1 MKAKLVNI
9 PAGVS
14 LFSPAHV
21 DVHIDVETIRVK
33 SEFSGIP
40 VTVRGTSS
48 NDHWIVEPDSISV
61 FVLGDAEIMKN
72 LTPESLGLHA
82 YVDVSGMVTSSLFMP
97 VVIEKKSAV
106 DVEVLTSDI
115 NMVKVMRQAQ

>member
-1 MKAKLVNI
+1 M
-9 PAGVS
+9 
-14 LFSPAHV
+14 
-21 DVHIDVETIRVK
+21 
-33 SEFSGIP
+33 
-40 VTVRGTSS
+40 
-48 NDHWIVEPDSISV
+48 

-97 VVIEKKSAV
+97 IVIEKKSAV
-106 DVEVLTSDI
+106 DVEILTSDI